1 MRILGISSMF
11 HDASVAVVE
20 DGKILFAAH
29 AERYSKV
36 KNDRFLN
43 RQLVADALKHGRPDY
58 VVYHEHAFLKQ
69 LRLLR
74 AGNWGAF
81 KEPTQQTWV
90 REFYPE
96 LAGIPAKQYLHH
108 ETHAAAGVLTSNY
121 DECAVMVLDAIGEF
135 DTASIW
141 HWQNGQLKKLHSTW
155 FPSSLGLF
163 YSAVTHYVGLKPN
176 EDEYILMG
184 MAAYG
189 DAAKAG
195 QLANIIGNRYFKHTH
210 PHVNPREAIKGKGNL
225 QRGFIPGEFDGFD
238 EFTIARAAQIVVEDR
253 ISAYARFAANETGSD
268 NLVFMG
274 GVALNCVANS
284 KLFEVFKSI
293 HIMPNPG
300 DAGSSLGAAAL
311 HYYNLTAKRVE
322 WQGPYLGYEIPGK
335 YPVKKALQSL
345 ERGEIFGIANGR
357 AEYGPRALGNR
368 SLLADPRGGDI
379 KNKMNA
385 IKKRQKFRPFAPVI
399 LAEHCDEYFEMP
411 VKGLASPYMQFVAK
425 CKYPDL
431 FPAIIHA
438 DGTSRVQTV
447 TKEQHPGLYK
457 LLKEFYKKTGCPML
471 VNTSLN
477 IKGQPIVNDI
487 ADAEDFARYYNVKVH
502 TAD

>member
-43 RQLVADALKHGRPDY
+43 RQLIADALKHGRPDF
-58 VVYHEHAFLKQ
+58 VVYHENAWLKK
-69 LRLLR
+69 LRMIR
-74 AGNWGAF
+74 AGNWSALT
-81 KEPTQQTWV
+81 EPTQQTWV
-90 REFYPE
+90 QDFYPE
-96 LAGIPAKQYLHH
+96 LAGIPTKQYLHH
-108 ETHAAAGVLTSNY
+108 ETHAAAGVLTSDYN
-121 DECAVMVLDAIGEF
+121 ECAVMVLDAIGEF

-141 HWQNGQLKKLHSTW
+141 HWRNGTLKKLHSTR

-189 DAAKAG
+189 DATKASE
-195 QLANIIGNRYFKHTH
+195 LANIMGDRYFKHTH
-210 PHVNPREAIKGKGNL
+210 PHTDPREAIKGKSNL
-225 QRGFIPGEFDGFD
+225 QRGFIPDEFEGYD

-253 ISAYARFAANETGSD
+253 ILSYARFAATETGSS

-284 KLFEVFKSI
+284 RLFDVFDNI

-322 WQGPYLGYEIPGK
+322 WQGPYLGYNIQGK

-345 ERGEIFGIANGR
+345 ERGEIFGVANGR

-411 VKGLASPYMQFVAK
+411 VTGLASPYMQFVAK

-431 FPAIIHA
+431 VPAIIHA

-447 TKEQHPGLYK
+447 TQEQHPGLYE
-457 LLKEFYKKTGCPML
+457 LLTKFYKKTGCPML

-477 IKGQPIVNDI
+477 IKGQPIVNDV
-487 ADAEDFARYYNVKVH
+487 ADAEAFARYYNVKVH